1 MEKKAYK
8 SPYTRIFK
16 CDADSLMAAS
26 PSLGIHDEEAN
37 SSTVYAPVYKHKSV
51 WDDDDEK

>member
-8 SPYTRIFK
+8 SPSTRIFK

-51 WDDDDEK
+51 WDDDEK

>member
-8 SPYTRIFK
+8 SPSTRIFK

-51 WDDDDEK
+51 WDDNDEK

>member
-1 MEKKAYK
+1 MEKKTYK
-8 SPYTRIFK
+8 SPSTRIFK